1 MMVRTLIVGSATLIV
16 GSARRF
22 ELDSKISFSF
32 CCCPVAG
39 VALDTLGVLP
49 LGLSFAGFNLA
60 CQPLVSAQRPFFQAL
75 LTLVRPGQG
84 LFDACTAGIVVAV
97 VHGAG
102 VPAVSTGVIAFGT
115 PVRVP
120 KAASACV
127 EVAATKIHG
136 SKCPRLNFC
145 LSGRGCGVFESYL
158 SRSSLM
164 KSVSLQLHVAE
175 PVHAPPFPRGDLLY
189 APNLV
194 GLLVRIYPIFRR
206 IDAIA

>member
-1 MMVRTLIVGSATLIV
+1 MIVRTLIVSSV
-16 GSARRF
+16 GSVMSVRRSK
-22 ELDSKISFSF
+22 LDSKIGFSF

-39 VALDTLGVLP
+39 VALDNLGVLP
-49 LGLSFAGFNLA
+49 LGLSVAGFNLT

-120 KAASACV
+120 KAASARV
-127 EVAATKIHG
+127 EVAAAKIHG

-145 LSGRGCGVFESYL
+145 LSGRGCGVFESYFAG
-158 SRSSLM
+158 SGLM
-164 KSVSLQLHVAE
+164 KSVSL
-175 PVHAPPFPRGDLLY
+175 
-189 APNLV
+189 
-194 GLLVRIYPIFRR
+194 
-206 IDAIA
+206 